1 MAEFDHG
8 MKKIAQTA
16 GRQLARVAGV
26 ACQQWGP
33 IESTLQIT
41 TEFLSDRAFI
51 AQQDRERFV
60 VYFEFFTIWHSN
72 GRWDMLAKSGILS
85 QREKLP
91 TMCIPV
97 ILQEEGY
104 TLQNSQFR
112 LEVGGSPTQQLW
124 FREVCL
130 WEKQPLDWWEDAPGL
145 MALFPLCRHGR
156 QPREAIEHAAGVIE
170 RKVVNVG
177 EQADF
182 LALLGIFGKLSYPYL
197 DVKRIIGREQ
207 MRASKF
213 YQEIQEEGAV
223 MTSREY
229 ILAALRARFKGASLS
244 DVEAAIAALDD
255 LPQLKRLHDQAVTC
269 DSLDAF
275 RAALPG
281 QTANA

>member
-8 MKKIAQTA
+8 MKKIAQTT

-26 ACQQWGP
+26 VCQQWGP

-60 VYFEFFTIWHSN
+60 VYFEFFTTWHSN

-97 ILQEEGY
+97 ILQEEGF

-112 LEVGGSPTQQLW
+112 LEVGERPTQQLW

-130 WEKQPLDWWEDAPGL
+130 WKQKPEDWWEDAPGL

-156 QPREAIEHAAGVIE
+156 PPREAIEHAAGVIE

-223 MTSREY
+223 MATREH
-229 ILAALRARFKGASLS
+229 ILKVLRARFKEDPPPEIS
-244 DVEAAIAALDD
+244 AALHSLED
-255 LPQLKRLHDQAVTC
+255 LPQLEALLLEAATC
-269 DSLDAF
+269 ASLEAF